1 MSNVAEH
8 QASNTDEQDLSA
20 SAPVISPGQL
30 LRSARMNKS
39 FELTR
44 VSEELKIPESKLSA
58 LENDD
63 FSKLASPTFVKGY
76 IRAYSRYL
84 DLDVDFVI
92 RAYDNLATE
101 TPEHEYV
108 IPQQTMRLEPV
119 ERPFPE
125 WRWPIVIGAIILS
138 LVVAYILWGDEIKAL
153 IDPSQQ
159 AAKSELQVA
168 PTVID
173 DTVVD
178 SDLIDDITPI
188 TNPFEASGESG
199 VIDFSSSDATADGS
213 VGDEFSAETGE
224 SSSELLAN
232 STSGEPS
239 TVTSS
244 DLTAQQQHPGDS
256 FRSSLASGSSKL
268 SFVFSQ
274 DCWLD
279 VKDADGRTLHV
290 GLKSSG
296 DTLTLTGPAPFAV
309 MLGNARAASLQ
320 LNGEPVE
327 LTPVPGRNT
336 LRLQVGQ

>member
-8 QASNTDEQDLSA
+8 QASNTDEQNSSA
-20 SAPVISPGQL
+20 SVPVISPGQL
-30 LRSARMNKS
+30 LRAARMDKG

-44 VSEELKIPESKLSA
+44 ISEELKIPESKLSA
-58 LENDD
+58 LESDD

-84 DLDVDFVI
+84 DLDVDFVV
-92 RAYDNLATE
+92 RAYDSLATE
-101 TPEHEYV
+101 TPEHDYI

-119 ERPFPE
+119 EKPFPE

-138 LVVAYILWGDEIKAL
+138 LVVAYILWGDEIKAM

-159 AAKSELQVA
+159 IPKTEVQVA
-168 PTVID
+168 PSAID

-188 TNPFEASGESG
+188 PNPFETSDQSG
-199 VIDFSSSDATADGS
+199 VIDFSQANEDPEFTPDSIDGDSELSSDAVSSD
-213 VGDEFSAETGE
+213 SA
-224 SSSELLAN
+224 
-232 STSGEPS
+232 STSN
-239 TVTSS
+239 
-244 DLTAQQQHPGDS
+244 DNLTAQVQHPVDS
-256 FRSSLASGSSKL
+256 FKSLLASGSSKL
-268 SFVFSQ
+268 SFVFQ
-274 DCWLD
+274 EDCWLD
-279 VKDADGRTLHV
+279 VKDSDGRTLHV

-296 DTLTLTGPAPFAV
+296 EMLTLTGQAPFTV
-309 MLGNARAASLQ
+309 MLGNARAATLQ